1 MGAKCV
7 LPPPLW
13 SDCVLAGSKGWLAP
27 EHTIG
32 DVLIGRWCRAGHALV
47 CQMPGF
53 LKDDSW
59 AESGNLV
66 LRKLPTE
73 LCLLLARPRTLE
85 GESYT
90 LGPCPFLSGQ
100 IITFFGKKKKITEM
114 SLPDM
119 T

>member
-27 EHTIG
+27 EHTTG

-53 LKDDSW
+53 LRVVGEGP
-59 AESGNLV
+59 AVGREES
-66 LRKLPTE
+66 P
-73 LCLLLARPRTLE
+73 
-85 GESYT
+85 
-90 LGPCPFLSGQ
+90 
-100 IITFFGKKKKITEM
+100 
-114 SLPDM
+114 
-119 T
+119 